1 MHTIY
6 RSGTV
11 VLEKAPSITAKAK
24 EIIKYE
30 GGIEALHER
39 FGDYYVSGFAL
50 GGDTVAMASAQSED
64 SSFYRKLKILLQ
76 VQFLIVTFYSTVT
89 DESEASS
96 FTDHQESLTG
106 YDSLSKKFVLASA
119 RNEQMPRE
127 ALADAKDLARLA
139 HSLGSRV
146 DEKMVEARLF
156 ENEPLTE
163 EVCERL
169 FRSGLVVELILLPV
183 AQLRDVLM
191 WRTNTDIIEYV

>member
-6 RSGTV
+6 RSGTIF
-11 VLEKAPSITAKAK
+11 LEKAPSITAKAK

-30 GGIEALHER
+30 GGIEALQER
-39 FGDYYVSGFAL
+39 FGDYYVGGFAL
-50 GGDTVAMASAQSED
+50 GGDTVAMASALSED

-76 VQFLIVTFYSTVT
+76 VQFLFITFYNTVA

-106 YDSLSKKFVLASA
+106 YDSLSNKFVLARA
-119 RNEQMPRE
+119 RNERMPEE
-127 ALADAKDLARLA
+127 ALAEAKDLARLA
-139 HSLGSRV
+139 HNLGSRV
-146 DEKMVEARLF
+146 DKKMVEAGLL

-169 FRSGLVVELILLPV
+169 FQSGLVVELILLPV
-183 AQLRDVLM
+183 AQLRDVLV
-191 WRTNTDIIEYV
+191 WRTNTDTI